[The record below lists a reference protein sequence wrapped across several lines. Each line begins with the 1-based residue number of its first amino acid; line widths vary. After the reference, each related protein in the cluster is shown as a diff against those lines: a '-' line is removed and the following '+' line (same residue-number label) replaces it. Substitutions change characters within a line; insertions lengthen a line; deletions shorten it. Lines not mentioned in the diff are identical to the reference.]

1 MNLRILIAG
10 ALLTLPALVSAAEEA
25 ARAAAPVTDNEPTV
39 NLVELIGKVAKQTG
53 KQFVLDPR
61 ISGRVPATGIDIN
74 RTDYATLLAILRV
87 NSMVTFT
94 QGGIVNVIPDA
105 GARQV
110 PVPVIAAG
118 DTRVA
123 DDELVTSV
131 MQVTNICVAHAVPIL
146 RPMMPQYAHL
156 AAYPATGT
164 MLIVDRAAN
173 VRRITDLLARLDKQ
187 AASNKQSCDDIK

>member
-1 MNLRILIAG
+1 MI
-10 ALLTLPALVSAAEEA
+10 
-25 ARAAAPVTDNEPTV
+25 
-39 NLVELIGKVAKQTG
+39 
-53 KQFVLDPR
+53 
-61 ISGRVPATGIDIN
+61 
-74 RTDYATLLAILRV
+74 
-87 NSMVTFT
+87 TFT

-105 GARQV
+105 IARQV
-110 PVPVIAAG
+110 PVPVMAAG
-118 DTRVA
+118 DSRVA

-131 MQVTNICVAHAVPIL
+131 VQVTNLCVAHAVPVL

-187 AASNKQSCDDIK
+187 GASNKQSCDDTK